1 MLWACILLPQLALD
15 TVLRE
20 RDDPDT
26 PLVLVGGPTQR
37 RVVQAVNPA
46 AAALGL
52 RAGQTLTAARALA
65 DGFTCVESDPKRI
78 EQVQQLLAAWA
89 YRFSAQVSVHYPR
102 ALLLEVGSSLQLFG
116 PWPLFEAR
124 LRQEL
129 ADLGLRQR
137 IVLASNPVA
146 ARMLANGHDGL
157 AVSDA
162 DATRAALLAMPITR
176 IGLPAEAAEA
186 FARMGLRQ
194 LGQVLALPRDTL
206 ARRFAA
212 QIQLHLDQLLGLR
225 NLGLDF
231 YQPPDRFE
239 TRLELNFDVE
249 SHQALLFPLRR
260 MLNDLAAFLAGR
272 DCGVQRFCLHL
283 EHAEGPDTLLKV
295 GLLAAERDAAMLFEL
310 ARGRLE
316 PLRIPAAVRNLRLVA
331 EDLPPFVPQHQP
343 LFDPR
348 AQQAQPW
355 EQLRERLRARLG
367 DEAVKGCVQRQI
379 TALNAPGNWQ
389 SRAQKATCRL
399 PRAAA
404 QVGYCLHR
412 WRWMMPAI
420 GCRAMPNASNRA
432 GGMAAMCAA
441 TTTASK
447 PVRACVAGP
456 TATWA
461 RPARCGC
468 RAGLHEHVGICRAAL
483 LVQLQLPTRCFECR
497 GAVPPRS

>member
-1 MLWACILLPQLALD
+1 M
-15 TVLRE
+15 
-20 RDDPDT
+20 
-26 PLVLVGGPTQR
+26 
-37 RVVQAVNPA
+37 
-46 AAALGL
+46 
-52 RAGQTLTAARALA
+52 
-65 DGFTCVESDPKRI
+65 
-78 EQVQQLLAAWA
+78 QQLLAAWA
-89 YRFSAQVSVHYPR
+89 YRFSAQVSLHYPR

-129 ADLGLRQR
+129 AELGLRQR

-157 AVSDA
+157 AVGDV
-162 DATRAALLAMPITR
+162 DATRAALLGMPITR
-176 IGLPAEAAEA
+176 VGLPAEAAEA
-186 FARMGLRQ
+186 FARMGLHQ

-212 QIQLHLDQLLGLR
+212 QVQLHLDQLLGLR

-316 PLRIPAAVRNLRLVA
+316 PLRIPAPVRNLRLVA
-331 EDLPPFVPQHQP
+331 EDLPPFVPQHQA

-355 EQLRERLRARLG
+355 AQLRERLRARLG
-367 DEAVKGCVQRQI
+367 MRPSRGLAQPPI
-379 TALNAPGNWQ
+379 TAPNAPGIWR
-389 SRAQKATCRL
+389 SRVPKATCRL
-399 PRAAA
+399 HRAAA
-404 QVGYCLHR
+404 RGGCCRHR
-412 WRWMMPAI
+412 SRWMTPPTR
-420 GCRAMPNASNRA
+420 CRAMPNASNQV
-432 GGMAAMCAA
+432 GGMAAMCVA

-447 PVRACVAGP
+447 PVTACAAGP
-456 TATWA
+456 TAT
-461 RPARCGC
+461 
-468 RAGLHEHVGICRAAL
+468 
-483 LVQLQLPTRCFECR
+483 
-497 GAVPPRS
+497 